1 MLLFGTTKLFDKDL
15 DLVEKRGKDIQKLEQ
30 IIQSLVW
37 EEVLPQRLHDHPL
50 KGNWK
55 NHRELHI
62 EPDWLLIYK
71 KTSKEIIAV
80 RTGTHS
86 DLFYSIHFLY
96 LGKRI

>member
-62 EPDWLLIYK
+62 EPD
-71 KTSKEIIAV
+71 
-80 RTGTHS
+80 
-86 DLFYSIHFLY
+86 
-96 LGKRI
+96 

>member
-30 IIQSLVW
+30 LIQSLVW

-86 DLFYSIHFLY
+86 DLF
-96 LGKRI
+96 

>member
-50 KGNWK
+50 KG
-55 NHRELHI
+55 R
-62 EPDWLLIYK
+62 
-71 KTSKEIIAV
+71 
-80 RTGTHS
+80 
-86 DLFYSIHFLY
+86 
-96 LGKRI
+96 